1 MNKISVGGTETAMIK
16 LIAAI
21 VWLSFLLGAS
31 FTLLREAIP
40 SWAVRKEGNK

>member
-1 MNKISVGGTETAMIK
+1 MNKMSVGGTETTMIK
-16 LIAAI
+16 LIGMI

-40 SWAVRKEGNK
+40 SWAVRRESKE